1 MTKPPRK
8 FFVFQFHLS
17 TAIVMMFVAGAL
29 IWANSPKTYYP
40 TGDPN
45 DGHFVMV
52 LGWPKPGFVTS
63 DAPVF
68 QTYHSEFHF
77 LMARS
82 LVYILY
88 LNFMI
93 DLTVATA
100 ILFAVWY
107 FLERLIRRRA
117 AQKEA

>member
-1 MTKPPRK
+1 
-8 FFVFQFHLS
+8 
-17 TAIVMMFVAGAL
+17 
-29 IWANSPKTYYP
+29 
-40 TGDPN
+40 
-45 DGHFVMV
+45 
-52 LGWPKPGFVTS
+52 
-63 DAPVF
+63 
-68 QTYHSEFHF
+68 
-77 LMARS
+77 MARS